1 MPFEFWNNTYLG
13 KGGCAKSGE
22 FSEKCLGGG
31 RSLSIQ
37 KLMLQIMGTLK
48 RAFAAW
54 NWYKRVI
61 SGFRT
66 CFFNNCIE
74 KNQNKKN
81 FEKGSSSH
89 TIFWLFRSNKG
100 WIRATKVWQHEYQW
114 SFSIPAWEIFLSLT
128 MCFRGTSSFVFL
140 FFFFLF
146 FSLCL
151 CHKTFNQYPP
161 FLIIL
166 NNSKQLKSL
175 KPLQLDWKHSNTIP
189 PPSPPPPSLL
199 CCNCIRIYNFV
210 NFAGPWV
217 SGLWLSNS
225 LEECDFL

>member
-1 MPFEFWNNTYLG
+1 
-13 KGGCAKSGE
+13 
-22 FSEKCLGGG
+22 
-31 RSLSIQ
+31 
-37 KLMLQIMGTLK
+37 MGTLK

-61 SGFRT
+61 SGFRA

-74 KNQNKKN
+74 KNQNKTN
-81 FEKGSSSH
+81 FEEGSSSH

-114 SFSIPAWEIFLSLT
+114 SFRCLEVSLPEKSSLVWLCASEAPAP
-128 MCFRGTSSFVFL
+128 L
-140 FFFFLF
+140 FFFYFFLF

-161 FLIIL
+161 FLIIF

-175 KPLQLDWKHSNTIP
+175 QPLKLDWRSQTPYP
-189 PPSPPPPSLL
+189 PLPSL
-199 CCNCIRIYNFV
+199 CFV
-210 NFAGPWV
+210 VIVFG
-217 SGLWLSNS
+217 
-225 LEECDFL
+225 

>member
-1 MPFEFWNNTYLG
+1 
-13 KGGCAKSGE
+13 
-22 FSEKCLGGG
+22 
-31 RSLSIQ
+31 
-37 KLMLQIMGTLK
+37 MGTLK

-66 CFFNNCIE
+66 CFFNNYIE
-74 KNQNKKN
+74 KNKNKTN
-81 FEKGSSSH
+81 FEEGSSSH

-114 SFSIPAWEIFLSLT
+114 SFRCLEVSLPEKSSLVWLCASEAPAP
-128 MCFRGTSSFVFL
+128 L
-140 FFFFLF
+140 FFFCFFLF

-161 FLIIL
+161 FLTIL
-166 NNSKQLKSL
+166 NNSKQLNSL

-189 PPSPPPPSLL
+189 PPLPPL
-199 CCNCIRIYNFV
+199 C
-210 NFAGPWV
+210 FAVIVFG
-217 SGLWLSNS
+217 
-225 LEECDFL
+225 